1 MAMQRRG
8 VFLIEAV
15 LAIFVLAL
23 VGFGLLGAL
32 PVQRRFEQQGV
43 RQERLWK
50 LCLAQGEEHR
60 CKVLKLGQQSESL
73 QSEGLS
79 CLVTRTVKPSVEPR
93 RWLLSVKVESQGSQ
107 VESYWVVPKQDA
119 P

>member
-1 MAMQRRG
+1 MQRRG

-15 LAIFVLAL
+15 IAIFVLAL

-50 LCLAQGEEHR
+50 LCQAQGEEYR
-60 CKVLKLGQQSESL
+60 GKALVLGEQTQTLD
-73 QSEGLS
+73 SEGLA
-79 CLVTRTVKPSVEPR
+79 CKVTRTVKTSDEPR
-93 RWLLSVKVESQGSQ
+93 RWLLQVKVESQGSELQ
-107 VESYWVVPKQDA
+107 ACWVVPK